1 MAPVNR
7 PPGWI
12 YHALWKHH
20 ASERCRVCIPDTLL
34 ISEGT
39 PVRWLFTSRT
49 GEVVRK
55 RAIDIKSVRERFVK
69 IGLLDSKNERRYT
82 AMCRRKTDSSTKP
95 QLLDAAELG
104 PFMAREMASDPNL
117 IAIQSYVHAKGG
129 VGVVYRNEYTVTN
142 DMGKV
147 VTATYKI
154 TRFTE
159 DGEEKVSEPI
169 INKVTRLN
177 KELDVNTRAI
187 VRFIETQHRMKI
199 LKLTGEYIVD
209 ADHRVWFTWAN
220 NIVTTSGAEAVDL
233 RLVEGLQGMPR
244 TRKGEESAQDKARA
258 EHEKRRRLRRA
269 HRAQIANERERS
281 PPRDAF
287 DDQETVEM
295 QLGDAMRLL
304 EEEEH
309 QDMFGKSSRSGQAST
324 ISSKHSRKK
333 NDHFHVK
340 AMTKRENRKWCPG
353 DYCDFHIE
361 EPDSLYGEEKKSG
374 SGGGAEK
381 LFSIAER
388 SRLADRL
395 GSSTALDDM
404 LKHQHGHGRTGDSF
418 SLTFKSI
425 ALARREKRGIQ
436 HQEGIDENDLLEIET
451 GVSRKTNA
459 QRFKEHEVKRR
470 NMGLE
475 GGAANFYKS
484 CKVCSHCYVV
494 YSTLDRARELLR
506 MREDEARAAKA
517 ARLMA
522 SSNVPLLE
530 DMSSQFDA
538 DVRAKAHAM
547 GGDTENLKFGVHTNR
562 RPQMAQKQH
571 DPNDMI
577 NPNNPSNLLL
587 PSVATVEMGGSI
599 ETSPVGIT
607 KKSSQAAE
615 QERLARSQS
624 MPWGGAESTALRNPK
639 NKLRERRRQR
649 ALTKGNAKMDR
660 FEGLEEYIRKDTKQE
675 VKEESLAESSIDD
688 EDVNNIWKEDT
699 ANVEDHGV
707 VLLVDEEPPTRTH
720 CLSVLE
726 NNFFEVDVA
735 TDGLRALEM
744 VKERKYDAILAS
756 RALPGIDGIELTKLV
771 RKMEADE
778 EAALPPP
785 KFGEKP
791 RKVQRVPMIAFTDMA
806 SQEDLRLYMEVGMDG
821 CVSKPLNEQAL
832 LATMAAAV
840 PHHKGP
846 TQRRSPQGLKHKG
859 SSTGGGRHQPNY
871 RAPQGG
877 RGGDRLRASTT
888 KLKMASSTSIV
899 NKSLTLPVPMITAVT
914 GGIFQMDADT
924 AIPYTVIGKRHENSR
939 LFNFVICQDLFDTC
953 ETMQI
958 FFRPIISKYPGMQVL
973 VWNYPGQA
981 FSEWRKDVTLNNKY
995 LAGCLDALLRHLGAD
1010 GTAEFRTDGSPFYLV
1025 GFGNGGNI
1033 ASYFGCHYASSGPF
1047 SMSLRAILLLNGFS
1061 YVGPHLAGVLH
1072 DCMNVFA
1079 CSPANR
1085 PDLPVYFWTRFLFSA
1100 SYLTRVSAPL
1110 ALNLYTAVHNPITLE
1125 GRIQL
1130 CQGALANTDL
1140 RTPLRNLHYPLIAVH
1155 SAQNGLVKPSHIA
1168 AIVDSRGGEVRS
1180 LQKALKYRKKVC
1192 VIWMKAGHELFQEC
1206 RKPLSNLME
1215 QLATGFHET
1224 HDVSFF
1230 PQNAGPGSTIKT
1242 MNGGSTG
1249 QLNAL
1254 VDQSILSGGISASM
1268 SGNIGGFGGGSM
1280 KSPSL
1285 NSGKKQGVRT
1295 AQAQG
1300 EMFEDKFID
1309 NILGTLHDVR
1319 QENGASNNPF
1329 QPSVEN
1335 VRNRAED
1342 LQRQQQE
1349 QQWQDYQ
1356 RKTQSNLAQASTGSL
1371 PRPTSGSTR
1380 RKKTSWDRDRHGLD
1394 AKSTLDPAHPSF
1406 ERRSNRVYSE
1416 GSGSKIYPA
1425 DFPEVKEY
1433 MRWRV
1438 QRNMKRLRKLTAA
1451 AECIQKAFRAFMAR
1465 TMVQRMR
1472 EERAALFVQ
1481 RNWRGMMGRR
1491 RYWAK
1496 KKEEWAVRLLQ
1507 RNWRGKQGRESFLQK
1522 KKERAAAISVQR
1534 VFRGRL
1540 AKRRVN
1546 SIRARREK
1554 SAIYVQKAFRAK
1566 MAREYAFRLREQR
1579 NAAIELQRVWR
1590 GCLGRRRAALERDKY
1605 LFSKAQSQGIEF
1617 GRQMLLEHKLHGTR
1631 LQSEVALL
1639 TREKV
1644 ESEDQVE
1651 ALLKE
1656 IAQFEEGVRQLE
1668 KEMHE
1673 LSKVETEAKGVLD
1686 EDARVELREQKMRLD
1701 REFSIML
1708 QKIADRKDQL
1718 TNLEAKLQTLDRHRQ
1733 AKEEELRDLER
1744 KLVVLLEEQQKELE
1758 QIKQRQ
1764 ERRGE
1769 RFISDDPNAG
1779 AIIAA
1784 GIGAA
1789 PGNGEGGGGGGGGGF
1804 KGPSPQQQQQAAAL
1818 MQSTETLMK
1827 FGFMSMSLTYFSSLN
1842 MIRAMR
1848 ATGALETLMAGKA
1861 MSGGPLALISEGGQ
1875 PGAKMA
1881 GLGGANFKPGL
1892 RNGQLPGQEEED
1904 PRAWSVEDVGEW
1916 LSSLALGQY
1925 RESFADAA
1933 VDGAF
1938 LMDLNDA
1945 DLRNTLGIDHS
1956 LHRKK
1961 IINSI
1966 GRLRQQV
1973 QMDLIASGQATAG
1986 AAIAQ
1991 PQMIPQ
1997 QLPVGGGGGGVP
2009 PLALQPGAQGGG
2021 GGGGGT
2027 AADLAPLA
2035 QGEEDP
2041 GLALANLKLEELESW
2056 VRHGHY
2062 KKLKEALKN
2071 VPDRRFDPHMVD
2083 SQYLPDFGT
2092 QYTSDYERAT
2102 FHMNKVDSHGNTLML
2117 LAAQNGALKIAK
2129 LLLKKGANANHQN
2142 KQGQCALHYAMEY
2155 NYFDMGTWLA
2165 DGENGAGADDT
2176 LENQFQLTPYDGLG
2190 V

>member
-7 PPGWI
+7 PSGWVF
-12 YHALWKHH
+12 HSLWKHQ
-20 ASERCRVCIPDTLL
+20 ATERCRVCIPDTILV
-34 ISEGT
+34 SEGA
-39 PVRWLFTSRT
+39 PVRWLFTSRN

-55 RAIDIKSVRERFVK
+55 RVIDIKSVRERFVK
-69 IGLLDSKNERRYT
+69 IGLLDPKNEQRF
-82 AMCRRKTDSSTKP
+82 AAVCRRNHAGGAQP

-104 PFMAREMASDPNL
+104 PFMAREMASDPSL
-117 IAIQSYVHAKGG
+117 IALQSYIHGKGG
-129 VGVVYRNEYTVTN
+129 TGVLYRNEYLITN
-142 DMGKV
+142 DKGKV
-147 VTATYKI
+147 VTSTHKL
-154 TRFTE
+154 TRWTE
-159 DGEEKVSEPI
+159 DGAEMGRSVPI
-169 INKVTRLN
+169 VNKVMQLN
-177 KELDVNTRAI
+177 KELDTTTRSI
-187 VRFIETQHRMKI
+187 VRFIESQHRMKV
-199 LKLTGEYIVD
+199 LRFVAEYIVD
-209 ADHRVWFTWAN
+209 EEHRVWFTWADN
-220 NIVTTSGAEAVDL
+220 VITVSGAEGNDL
-233 RLVEGLQGMPR
+233 RMLEGLQGMPR
-244 TRKGEESAQDKARA
+244 TRKGEQSAADAAKM
-258 EHEKRRRLRRA
+258 EHSKRRSMRRA
-269 HRAQIANERERS
+269 HLAQTKRERGRS
-281 PPRDAF
+281 PPRDAY
-287 DDQETVEM
+287 DDEEAVGM
-295 QLGDAMRLL
+295 QLAEATRHL
-304 EEEEH
+304 EEDEGEAH
-309 QDMFGKSSRSGQAST
+309 PSTHSKRNQQRGFGVKVQM
-324 ISSKHSRKK
+324 KHSRHDPDAHRK
-333 NDHFHVK
+333 
-340 AMTKRENRKWCPG
+340 KWCCG
-353 DYCDFHIE
+353 NYCDFHVKD
-361 EPDSLYGEEKKSG
+361 PSALGDSEG
-374 SGGGAEK
+374 SNTHAEM
-381 LFSIAER
+381 LFTPAER

-395 GSSTALDDM
+395 GSTSALEEM
-404 LKHQHGHGRTGDSF
+404 LTHHAGHGGKSESF
-418 SLTFKSI
+418 ALTYKSI
-425 ALARREKRGIQ
+425 ALAKREKRGIL
-436 HQEGIDENDLLEIET
+436 HQEGVDVADGSQEIT
-451 GVSRKTNA
+451 SGVARTTNA
-459 QRFKEHEVKRR
+459 QRQKMIEQKKARG
-470 NMGLE
+470 GLE

-484 CKVCSHCYVV
+484 VKVCAHCYVV
-494 YSTLDRARELLR
+494 YTTLDRAREILR
-506 MREDEARAAKA
+506 MREEEARAAKA
-517 ARLMA
+517 ARRMA
-522 SSNVPLLE
+522 QSTVPLLE

-538 DVRAKAHAM
+538 DVRVRAHVM
-547 GGDTENLKFGVHTNR
+547 GG
-562 RPQMAQKQH
+562 
-571 DPNDMI
+571 
-577 NPNNPSNLLL
+577 
-587 PSVATVEMGGSI
+587 TVRQRQGGSQLSPGASTDEVGHGGI
-599 ETSPVGIT
+599 TSPLVLPTLAVVEPDSLQLDESPIRNGR
-607 KKSSQAAE
+607 KSPEMAE
-615 QERLARSQS
+615 HERRSRSQT
-624 MPWGGAESTALRNPK
+624 MPWKGEERTAMKTAK
-639 NKLRERRRQR
+639 NQLRERRRQR
-649 ALTKGNAKMDR
+649 ELTRGNEKMDR
-660 FEGLEEYIRKDTKQE
+660 FEGLEEYIRKDAK
-675 VKEESLAESSIDD
+675 VEEKAESVVSSVGD
-688 EDVNNIWKEDT
+688 EDTWEAKKESS
-699 ANVEDHGV
+699 AEDHGV
-707 VLLVDEEPPTRTH
+707 VLVVDEEPPTRTL
-720 CLSVLE
+720 CVNVLE
-726 NNFFEVDVA
+726 NNYFEVDVA
-735 TDGLRALEM
+735 SDGNRALEM
-744 VKERKYDAILAS
+744 AKERKYDAILVS
-756 RALPGIDGIELTKLV
+756 RGLPGIDGIELTKLIR
-771 RKMEADE
+771 RKEATDE
-778 EAALPPP
+778 ANLPPP
-785 KFGEKP
+785 KFGEKS
-791 RKVQRVPMIAFTDMA
+791 RKVMRVPIIAYTDMA

-846 TQRRSPQGLKHKG
+846 SQQRSPQGFR
-859 SSTGGGRHQPNY
+859 SGGGKGGKRHQPNF
-871 RAPQGG
+871 RAPSTSAKNGTSGQF
-877 RGGDRLRASTT
+877 RGSTT
-888 KLKMASSTSIV
+888 KLQMASSTSIV
-899 NKSLTLPVPMITAVT
+899 NKSLTLPVPMVTPVT

-924 AIPYTVIGKRHENSR
+924 AIPYTIVGQRHDNSR
-939 LFNFVICQDLFDTC
+939 LFNFVVCQDLFDTC

-958 FFRPIISKYPGMQVL
+958 FFRPIVAKYPGMQVL

-995 LAGCLDALLRHLGAD
+995 LAGCLDALLRHVSVE
-1010 GTAEFRTDGSPFYLV
+1010 GTGEFRTDGSPFYLV
-1025 GFGNGGNI
+1025 GFGNGGNV

-1047 SMSLRAILLLNGFS
+1047 SMSLRAVLLLNGFS

-1140 RTPLRNLHYPLIAVH
+1140 RTPLRNLHYPMIAVH

-1168 AIVDSRGGEVRS
+1168 ALVDARGGEVRS
-1180 LQKALKYRKKVC
+1180 LQKALKYRKKLC

-1206 RKPLSNLME
+1206 RKPLANLFE

-1230 PQNAGPGSTIKT
+1230 PDNAGPVGQRTS
-1242 MNGGSTG
+1242 GGLG
-1249 QLNAL
+1249 AIM
-1254 VDQSILSGGISASM
+1254 DQSVLSGGLSASL
-1268 SGNIGGFGGGSM
+1268 SGTIGGGGSM
-1280 KSPSL
+1280 LAPGGGSGSMRSPPSKGGS
-1285 NSGKKQGVRT
+1285 NKRAGQRT
-1295 AQAQG
+1295 AQARG
-1300 EMFEDKFID
+1300 ELFEDKFID

-1319 QENGASNNPF
+1319 QENGATGNPF
-1329 QPSVEN
+1329 HPSSEN
-1335 VRNRAED
+1335 VRNRAEQ
-1342 LQRQQQE
+1342 LQQHQQQ
-1349 QQWQDYQ
+1349 QQWEDYKS
-1356 RKTQSNLAQASTGSL
+1356 KTQSNLAMASSGSL

-1380 RKKTSWDRDRHGLD
+1380 RRTTGWDKEPSLQD
-1394 AKSTLDPAHPSF
+1394 KSTLNPSHPSF
-1406 ERRSNRVYSE
+1406 ERRSNKVYSE

-1465 TMVQRMR
+1465 TFVQRMR

-1496 KKEEWAVRLLQ
+1496 KKEEWAVRVVQ
-1507 RNWRGKQGRESFLQK
+1507 RNWRGKAGREVFLQK
-1522 KKERAAAISVQR
+1522 RKEREAASMIQR
-1534 VFRGRL
+1534 IFRGRL
-1540 AKRRVN
+1540 AKRRVH
-1546 SIRARREK
+1546 SIRDRREK
-1554 SAIYVQKAFRAK
+1554 SAIFVQKAFRAK

-1579 NAAIELQRVWR
+1579 NASIEIQRTWR

-1656 IAQFEEGVRQLE
+1656 IAQFEEGVRHLE

-1701 REFSIML
+1701 REFSVML

-1789 PGNGEGGGGGGGGGF
+1789 PGGEGGSGGGGGGGGF
-1804 KGPSPQQQQQAAAL
+1804 SGPSPQQQQQAAAL

-1904 PRAWSVEDVGEW
+1904 PMSWSVEDVGEW

-1961 IINSI
+1961 ILNSI
-1966 GRLRQQV
+1966 QRLRTQV
-1973 QMDLIASGQATAG
+1973 QMDMVASGAMPAATGGMMPMAAPQAAPMQMGGGAG
-1986 AAIAQ
+1986 PAALGGGVV
-1991 PQMIPQ
+1991 PQLQMGNA
-1997 QLPVGGGGGGVP
+1997 GGGGGS
-2009 PLALQPGAQGGG
+2009 
-2021 GGGGGT
+2021 
-2027 AADLAPLA
+2027 AADLAPTGA
-2035 QGEEDP
+2035 GEEDP

-2062 KKLKEALKN
+2062 KKIKEALKN

-2092 QYTSDYERAT
+2092 QYTSDYERQT
-2102 FHMNKVDSHGNTLML
+2102 FHMNKMDSHGNTLVL
-2117 LAAQNGALKIAK
+2117 LAAQNGGLKIAK
-2129 LLLKKGANANHQN
+2129 LLLNKGANVNHQN
-2142 KQGQCALHYAMEY
+2142 KQGQTALHYAMEY
-2155 NYFDMGTWLA
+2155 NYFDFGTWLTDA
-2165 DGENGAGADDT
+2165 DAGAGADDT
-2176 LENQFQLTPYDGLG
+2176 LENQFQLSPYDGLG

>member
-1 MAPVNR
+1 MAPISR
-7 PPGWI
+7 PSGWVF
-12 YHALWKHH
+12 HNLWKHH
-20 ASERCRVCIPDTLL
+20 ASDRCKVCIPDTIL
-34 ISEGT
+34 ISEGA

-55 RAIDIKSVRERFVK
+55 RAIDIKTVRERFVK
-69 IGLLDSKNERRYT
+69 IGLIDGKNERRYT
-82 AMCRRKTDSSTKP
+82 AVCRRNMNVDGKPP
-95 QLLDAAELG
+95 QLLDTAALA
-104 PFMAREMASDPNL
+104 PFMAREMASDPTL
-117 IAIQSYVHAKGG
+117 IGIQSYIHAKGG
-129 VGVVYRNEYTVTN
+129 TGVVYFNEYLVTN
-142 DMGKV
+142 DKGKV
-147 VTATYKI
+147 I
-154 TRFTE
+154 TSTHKLTRWTE
-159 DGEEKVSEPI
+159 DGADTGKRVPI
-169 INKVTRLN
+169 VNKVTQLN
-177 KELDVNTRAI
+177 KEFDMTTRAL
-187 VRFIETQHRMKI
+187 VRFIETQNRLKI
-199 LKLTGEYIVD
+199 LKFTAEYIVD
-209 ADHRVWFTWAN
+209 ADSRVWLTWADN
-220 NIVTTSGAEAVDL
+220 VVTVSGAEGADL
-233 RLVEGLQGMPR
+233 RMVEGLQGMPR
-244 TRKGEESAQDKARA
+244 TRRGEQSAVAAAKE
-258 EHEKRRRLRRA
+258 EHAKRMSLKHA
-269 HRAQIANERERS
+269 HAKQTMNEWNKS
-281 PPRDAF
+281 PPRDAH
-287 DDQETVEM
+287 DDADAVGM
-295 QLGDAMRLL
+295 QLGEATRVVEDDGT
-304 EEEEH
+304 
-309 QDMFGKSSRSGQAST
+309 DMSMVNMSHSHHHHGGHGHRKDQSGFGVSVSSNFN
-324 ISSKHSRKK
+324 SR
-333 NDHFHVK
+333 
-340 AMTKRENRKWCPG
+340 AKRKQKWCVG
-353 DYCDFHIE
+353 NYCDFHVQDPDGLKSVDLVQSRSDALFTAE
-361 EPDSLYGEEKKSG
+361 EQ
-374 SGGGAEK
+374 A
-381 LFSIAER
+381 
-388 SRLADRL
+388 RLAQRL
-395 GSSTALDDM
+395 GSEHALDDM
-404 LKHQHGHGRTGDSF
+404 LAHRGGAERGEVF
-418 SLTFKSI
+418 SLTYKSI
-425 ALARREKRGIQ
+425 ALAKREKRGILQ
-436 HQEGIDENDLLEIET
+436 QEGVDLKDEDAAIT
-451 GVSRKTNA
+451 VGVSRTTNA
-459 QRFKEHEVKRR
+459 QRQKMVEQKRATG
-470 NMGLE
+470 GLE

-484 CKVCSHCYVV
+484 VKVCSHCYVV
-494 YSTLDRARELLR
+494 YTTLDRARELLR

-517 ARLMA
+517 ARRMA
-522 SSNVPLLE
+522 QSTVPLLE
-530 DMSSQFDA
+530 DMSSQFDS
-538 DVRAKAHAM
+538 DVRAKAHVM
-547 GGDTENLKFGVHTNR
+547 GGKAHIRQHQRRVHR
-562 RPQMAQKQH
+562 QQEEQH
-571 DPNDMI
+571 VAPGSSLLSV
-577 NPNNPSNLLL
+577 PSRI
-587 PSVATVEMGGSI
+587 TVEKNNLNDYAPAKEGRK
-599 ETSPVGIT
+599 SPEV
-607 KKSSQAAE
+607 AE
-615 QERLARSQS
+615 RERQARSRT
-624 MPWGGAESTALRNPK
+624 MPWKGEEKKALEDPK
-639 NKLRERRRQR
+639 NKLHERTRQR
-649 ALTKGNAKMDR
+649 ELTRGNAKMDR
-660 FEGLEEYIRKDTKQE
+660 FEGLEEYIRKDIK
-675 VKEESLAESSIDD
+675 VEEKAESVISSV
-688 EDVNNIWKEDT
+688 EDGESFLGTREEDSG
-699 ANVEDHGV
+699 DHGV
-707 VLLVDEEPPTRTH
+707 ILLVDEEPPTRTH

-726 NNFFEVDVA
+726 NNYFEVDVA
-735 TDGLRALEM
+735 TDGTRGLEM
-744 VKERKYDAILAS
+744 FKERKYDAILCS
-756 RALPGIDGIELTKLV
+756 RALPGVDGIELTKLI
-771 RKMEADE
+771 RKREAAE
-778 EAALPPP
+778 EANLPPP

-791 RKVQRVPMIAFTDMA
+791 RKPIRVPIIAYTDMA

-846 TQRRSPQGLKHKG
+846 SQARSPQGMK
-859 SSTGGGRHQPNY
+859 SSGKGGRHKPNFN
-871 RAPQGG
+871 APSTSNPNGISSQF
-877 RGGDRLRASTT
+877 RGSTT
-888 KLKMASSTSIV
+888 KLQMASSTSIV
-899 NKSLTLPVPMITAVT
+899 NKSLTLPVPMVTPVT

-924 AIPYTVIGKRHENSR
+924 AIPYTIVGQRHENSR
-939 LFNFVICQDLFDTC
+939 LFNFVVCQDIFDTC

-958 FFRPIISKYPGMQVL
+958 FFRPIVAKYPGMQVL

-995 LAGCLDALLRHLGAD
+995 LAGCLDALLRHVSVD
-1010 GTAEFRTDGSPFYLV
+1010 GTSEFRTDGAPFYLC
-1025 GFGNGGNI
+1025 GFGNGGNV

-1061 YVGPHLAGVLH
+1061 YIDPHLAGVLH

-1130 CQGALANTDL
+1130 CQGALADTDL
-1140 RTPLRNLHYPLIAVH
+1140 RTPMRNLHYPLIAVH

-1168 AIVDSRGGEVRS
+1168 AIVDARGGEVRS

-1192 VIWMKAGHELFQEC
+1192 VVWMKAGHELFQEC
-1206 RKPLSNLME
+1206 RKPLANLIE

-1230 PQNAGPGSTIKT
+1230 PDDAGPVGS
-1242 MNGGSTG
+1242 MGGKG
-1249 QLNAL
+1249 PQLGAIQ
-1254 VDQSILSGGISASM
+1254 DQSILSGGISATL
-1268 SGNIGGFGGGSM
+1268 SGTIGGGGSGYM
-1280 KSPSL
+1280 PGANTAKNTGFGASAT
-1285 NSGKKQGVRT
+1285 GKKTGKRT
-1295 AQAQG
+1295 AQARG

-1319 QENGASNNPF
+1319 QENGATQNPF
-1329 QPSVEN
+1329 QPSIEN
-1335 VRNRAED
+1335 VNNRVA
-1342 LQRQQQE
+1342 QMQQQ
-1349 QQWQDYQ
+1349 QQAKLWEDYQ
-1356 RKTQSNLAQASTGSL
+1356 NKTQSNLAMASTGSL

-1380 RKKTSWDRDRHGLD
+1380 RRTTGWDNDDISG
-1394 AKSTLDPAHPSF
+1394 KSTLNPSHPSF
-1406 ERRSNRVYSE
+1406 ERRGNKVYSE

-1465 TMVQRMR
+1465 TFVQRMR

-1496 KKEEWAVRLLQ
+1496 KKEEWAVRIVQ
-1507 RNWRGKQGRESFLQK
+1507 RNWRGKAGREVFLQK
-1522 KKERAAAISVQR
+1522 RKEREAASMVQR
-1534 VFRGRL
+1534 IFRGRL
-1540 AKRRVN
+1540 AKRRVH
-1546 SIRARREK
+1546 SIRDRREK
-1554 SAIYVQKAFRAK
+1554 SAIFVQKAFRAK

-1579 NAAIELQRVWR
+1579 NAAIEIQRTWR
-1590 GCLGRRRAALERDKY
+1590 GCLGRRRAAMERDKY

-1656 IAQFEEGVRQLE
+1656 IAQFEEGVRHLE

-1686 EDARVELREQKMRLD
+1686 EEARVELREQKMRLD

-1789 PGNGEGGGGGGGGGF
+1789 PGGEGGGGGGGF
-1804 KGPSPQQQQQAAAL
+1804 QGPSPQQQQQAAAL

-1904 PRAWSVEDVGEW
+1904 PMAWSVEDVGEW

-1961 IINSI
+1961 ILNSI
-1966 GRLRQQV
+1966 QRLRQQV
-1973 QMDLIASGQATAG
+1973 QMD
-1986 AAIAQ
+1986 
-1991 PQMIPQ
+1991 
-1997 QLPVGGGGGGVP
+1997 VV
-2009 PLALQPGAQGGG
+2009 AQGGG
-2021 GGGGGT
+2021 VGPAMAQPMMQAAPMMAGGGATAVVPALPGVGGSGGS

-2035 QGEEDP
+2035 PGEEDP
-2041 GLALANLKLEELESW
+2041 GVALNNLKLDELESW

-2062 KKLKEALKN
+2062 KKLKEAFKQ

-2102 FHMNKVDSHGNTLML
+2102 FHLNKVDSHGNTLML
-2117 LAAQNGALKIAK
+2117 LASQNGGLKIAK
-2129 LLLKKGANANHQN
+2129 LLIAKGANVNHQN
-2142 KQGQCALHYAMEY
+2142 KQGQTALHYAMEY
-2155 NYFDMGTWLA
+2155 NYFDFGTWLT
-2165 DGENGAGADDT
+2165 DSENGAGADDT